1 MDVQMSR
8 ELRRFNQLIGE
19 TDRLYHEAA
28 VRLGVSDR
36 EMNILYAVCGEGER
50 CPLRQICRQ
59 YGVSKQTVNSALR
72 KLEAAGMIYLESSG
86 PRSKDVCLTQRGR
99 ELARRTAIPLMEL
112 ENEIF
117 AGWEP
122 GEVEQYLRLTQ
133 RYLDAFREKASRLE
147 RRGPGKAGPEGS
159 S

>member
-1 MDVQMSR
+1 MEYSPSKAM
-8 ELRRFNQLIGE
+8 RRCNHLVGE
-19 TDRLYHEAA
+19 IDGVYHEMALK
-28 VRLGVSDR
+28 LGLSDSA
-36 EMNILYAVCGEGER
+36 MIVLYTVCDSGGP
-50 CPLRQICRQ
+50 CPLRDICRRS
-59 YGVSKQTVNSALR
+59 GLSKQTLNSALR
-72 KLEAAGMIYLESSG
+72 KLEAAGMISLESSG

-99 ELARRTAIPLMEL
+99 ELARRTAIPLMEV